1 MVGRSLTEFFHEEAA
16 AAPACGAEDI
26 ALEVRG
32 LTRTGS
38 KVDPSAIVLD
48 NVSFHFAKAKSSAWP
63 DWSGAGRTEVVRAIF
78 GADARDAGEVL
89 IDGQLV
95 DCSLSRAM
103 PSATASASCPKIA
116 RRRA

>member
-16 AAPACGAEDI
+16 EHQPRAEDI

-48 NVSFHFAKAKSSAWP
+48 NVSFQLRKGEILGLAGLV
-63 DWSGAGRTEVVRAIF
+63 GAGRTEVVRA
-78 GADARDAGEVL
+78 DL
-89 IDGQLV
+89 
-95 DCSLSRAM
+95 
-103 PSATASASCPKIA
+103 
-116 RRRA
+116 RRGHA